1 MDIQAT
7 WERKEGIAIAHLAGR
22 IDSANASSFEEA
34 LGAGRIDEPRIL
46 VLDFE
51 EVTYISSAG
60 LRVILSLAKELRN
73 TGTKLALCSLSRPV
87 YDVFSVSGFDQLI
100 AIHASAGD
108 AILDI
113 DDGSESGEDALPPL
127 ELKRSVD
134 QDIVADNM
142 RDIAAFS
149 IEKYEYSHDCALP
162 GKTRAK
168 AQETIEKALWARV
181 EKLQQR
187 RQRILADLFS
197 LAENTL
203 NEVLGDAD

>member
-22 IDSANASSFEEA
+22 IDSARASAFQDA
-34 LGAGRIDEPRIL
+34 LEAGRDDKTRIL

-60 LRVILSLAKELRN
+60 LRVILSLAKQLRD
-73 TGTKLALCSLSRPV
+73 TGVKLALCSLTRPV

-100 AIHASAGD
+100 AIHSSAAA

-113 DDGSESGEDALPPL
+113 DDASQPDPGALQSL
-127 ELKRSVD
+127 ELKRSID

-142 RDIAAFS
+142 RDIAAFT
-149 IEKYEYSHDCALP
+149 IEKYEYRHDCTLP
-162 GKTRAK
+162 DETRAQ
-168 AQETIEKALWARV
+168 AQETIEQALWRRV
-181 EKLQQR
+181 ESLQR
-187 RQRILADLFS
+187 HRQRILADMFA

-203 NEVLGDAD
+203 DEVLGDAD